1 MKAWQVTAL
10 GEPAEV
16 MSMGDVQEPVVA
28 PGLLRVRV
36 LATAVNFPDALM
48 IRGHYQVRPEPP
60 FTPGIEVC
68 GEVLELGPGASEVGH
83 RVGDRVVGTT
93 VVPAGGLA
101 EQCLMPA
108 GGAFTAPPSW
118 SDAQASCLTIGYQT
132 AYVGLVRRAA
142 LRSGETLLVH
152 AAAGGVGTAA
162 VQVGKALGARVVGVV
177 GGPAKAEVARAAGAD
192 VVVDRTAGDLVGDLK
207 EALGGL
213 GADVVFDPVG
223 GPSFDASTK
232 VVAFEG
238 RIVVVGF
245 TSGTIPAPPLGH
257 MLVKNYSLLGLHW
270 GLYLQHEPAVA
281 RDAHAQLLTMAA
293 DGRIKPFVSQEVA
306 FRDAPAA
313 LARVAAG
320 ESSGRIV
327 VQSA

>member
-1 MKAWQVTAL
+1 
-10 GEPAEV
+10 
-16 MSMGDVQEPVVA
+16 MSLVDTPPPRVS
-28 PGLLRVRV
+28 PGTMRVRV
-36 LATAVNFPDALM
+36 LATALNFPDALM
-48 IRGHYQVRPEPP
+48 VRGHYQVRPDPP

-68 GEVLELGPGASEVGH
+68 GEVLELGLGAAEAGH
-83 RVGDRVVGTT
+83 GVGDRVVGTT
-93 VVPAGGLA
+93 AVPAGGLA
-101 EQCLMPA
+101 EQCLMPV
-108 GGAFTAPPSW
+108 GGAFPAPPAW
-118 SDAQASCLTIGYQT
+118 SDAEASCLTIGYQT

-142 LRSGETLLVH
+142 LKAGETLLVH

-177 GGPAKAEVARAAGAD
+177 GGPAKAEVARTAGAD
-192 VVVDRTAGDLVGDLK
+192 AVIDRTSGDLVTQLRD
-207 EALGGL
+207 ALGPG

-257 MLVKNYSLLGLHW
+257 ALVKNYSLVGLHW
-270 GLYLQHEPAVA
+270 GLYLQKRPAVA
-281 RDAHAQLLTMAA
+281 MEAHARLLELAGE
-293 DGRIKPFVSQEVA
+293 GRVKPLVTQQVSFA
-306 FRDAPAA
+306 DAPAA

-320 ESSGRIV
+320 ESTGRV
-327 VQSA
+327 VVLGA

>member
-1 MKAWQVTAL
+1 VKAWQVSEL
-10 GEPAEV
+10 GEPADV
-16 MSMGDVQEPVVA
+16 MSLVDTAPPEVS
-28 PGLLRVRV
+28 PGLMRVRV
-36 LATAVNFPDALM
+36 LATALNFPDALM

-68 GEVLELGPGASEVGH
+68 GEVLELGEGANGAGH

-93 VVPAGGLA
+93 AVPAGGLA
-101 EQCLMPA
+101 QECLMPA
-108 GGAFTAPPSW
+108 GGAFAAPPGW
-118 SDAQASCLTIGYQT
+118 SDAQGSCLTIGYQT

-142 LRSGETLLVH
+142 LQAGETLLVH

-177 GGPAKAEVARAAGAD
+177 GSPAKAEVARAAGAD
-192 VVVDRTAGDLVGDLK
+192 VVVDRTSGDLVGSLK
-207 EALGGL
+207 EALGRG

-245 TSGTIPAPPLGH
+245 TSGVIPAPPLGH
-257 MLVKNYSLLGLHW
+257 VLVKNYSLVGLHW
-270 GLYLQHEPAVA
+270 GLYLQKTPAVA
-281 RDAHAQLLTMAA
+281 LDAHARLLDLAA
-293 DGRIKPFVSQEVA
+293 DGRIEPVVSQEVS
-306 FRDAPAA
+306 FEDAPAA
-313 LARVAAG
+313 LTRVAAG
-320 ESSGRIV
+320 ESTGRV
-327 VQSA
+327 VVLGA